1 MLRRADRALLMAKAA
16 GRNTVVQ
23 LGTGIGGEMEL
34 IRASSRLFKSARPN
48 DLFEQH
54 LVTPVPVK
62 IAVEKLRGFVA
73 DHRARIIA
81 INGNQVRMEINDR
94 PSGRIRRLTDRPSTF
109 CLDLQM
115 EEEAPSTEAGTTRT
129 KIKVTVSTRG
139 SRNRRQS
146 ELMTRAREL
155 LISFRSYLMAA
166 ECDVSPSSD
175 VMNRVKRMF
184 TPWLARK

>member
-1 MLRRADRALLMAKAA
+1 
-16 GRNTVVQ
+16 
-23 LGTGIGGEMEL
+23 
-34 IRASSRLFKSARPN
+34 
-48 DLFEQH
+48 
-54 LVTPVPVK
+54 
-62 IAVEKLRGFVA
+62 
-73 DHRARIIA
+73 
-81 INGNQVRMEINDR
+81 
-94 PSGRIRRLTDRPSTF
+94 
-109 CLDLQM
+109 M
-115 EEEAPSTEAGTTRT
+115 EEERAGSTEAGTTRT